1 MDETMRLILAKQ
13 QVNNLIEL
21 LKENEYKQYLYSHLN
36 SIYYELQRQ
45 LSNLQHGQKT
55 GRNGHG
61 RTDDVPGRS
70 REESV

>member
-61 RTDDVPGRS
+61 RTDDVPGGS
-70 REESV
+70 GEESI